1 MKTIIHKLLEAYNK
15 NVRIVSY
22 IFSIPNLEPI
32 EVRIF
37 ILGEGVEYSK
47 FSTDKFN
54 IMQQVDD
61 FLQSDKGKIIAC
73 GTCMDIRHQQNSKS
87 CPIGGMEDL
96 YSLIVTSDKVLT
108 F

>member
-1 MKTIIHKLLEAYNK
+1 MKLAVIISTK
-15 NVRIVSY
+15 NAETNWNALRLANLALKKGDEVS
-22 IFSIPNLEPI
+22 IFL
-32 EVRIF
+32 
-37 ILGEGVEYSK
+37 LGEGVEYSK